1 MCKNVYDFLLTVE
14 PLTHEH
20 KPAITAMLEHDSL
33 DGFKWICQGYS
44 DVSEFIKH
52 VLFRDHVNNGFYWVL
67 RFGNAIVGFAGFRYD
82 SEEDKY
88 LTKSYVTP
96 AARGMGIASN
106 ITKCLV
112 VLANLLDIELYSRV
126 SSRNERSLGRLN
138 KLVSDGKQGTANGKV
153 YYLLDDVGDKEME
166 KYHPV
171 IFALSEK
178 MHGNLRTMGYISK

>member
-33 DGFKWICQGYS
+33 DGFKWICQGHS

-52 VLFRDHVNNGFYWVL
+52 VLFRDHVNNGFYWAL
-67 RFGNAIVGFAGFRYD
+67 RFGNSIVGFAGFRYD
-82 SEEDKY
+82 EEEGKY

-96 AARGMGIASN
+96 VARGMGIASN

-112 VLANLLDIELYSRV
+112 VLANRLDIELHSRV
-126 SSRNERSLGRLN
+126 SKSNERSLSRLN
-138 KLVSDGKQGTANGKV
+138 KLVSEGKQGIADGNV
-153 YYLLDDVGDKEME
+153 YYLLDDVGDKEMT
-166 KYHPV
+166 KYSPV
-171 IFALSEK
+171 IFALSER
-178 MHGNLRTMGYISK
+178 MLNDLRMFSFDHS